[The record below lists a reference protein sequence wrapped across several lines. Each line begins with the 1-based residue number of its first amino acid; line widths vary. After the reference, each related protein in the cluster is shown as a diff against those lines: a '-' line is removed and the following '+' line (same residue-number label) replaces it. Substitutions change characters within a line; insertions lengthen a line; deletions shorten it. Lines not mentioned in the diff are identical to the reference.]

1 MEQAEIKPK
10 VGRYIYLSDEI
21 DKRLRVYCAIENPS
35 FSAVV
40 EEALRKFL
48 PNYKI
53 EETANAANRT
63 EIKA

>member
-10 VGRYIYLSDEI
+10 IGRYIYLSDEI
-21 DKRLRVYCAIENPS
+21 DKNLRVYVAIENLS
-35 FSAVV
+35 FSSVV
-40 EEALRKFL
+40 EEALRSYL

-53 EETANAANRT
+53 EETDANNRT

>member
-1 MEQAEIKPK
+1 MEAEIKPK

-21 DKRLRVYCAIENPS
+21 DKSLRVCAAIEDRS

-40 EEALRKFL
+40 EEALRNYL

-53 EETANAANRT
+53 EETDNAGNRT